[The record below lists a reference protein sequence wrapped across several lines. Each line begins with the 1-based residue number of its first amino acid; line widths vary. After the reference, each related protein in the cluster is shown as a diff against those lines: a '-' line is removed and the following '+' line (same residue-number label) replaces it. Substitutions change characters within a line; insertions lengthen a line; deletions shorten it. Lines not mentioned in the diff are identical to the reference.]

1 MATSA
6 NILTLL
12 KFFAGKQGN
21 GVIDYGEFTEYL
33 RRYAEH
39 HLDEQPALVAY
50 VSDPVPALQ
59 REIEKLTESHQVMI
73 IETKPGKQAIVVV
86 PFFIEQFSERY
97 KDLLANPGQPYPS
110 LADLPKTVPQEI
122 VSRQTASELLFKLL
136 AKPETNDKVLY
147 GLMLPNDMPPVLLP
161 STVPAVTLISASL
174 AKIRLLLSK
183 GDHHDYFLKKMTIS
197 NPGREMSA
205 KNFFNKFADQPDSG
219 MELLQNSGELFY
231 LWNQLCYFIRQD
243 YEKIKEY
250 TSEDISRLQAV
261 AIIEIATNY
270 YKGKA
275 QENEQKSLAFK
286 MLEDLLN
293 KPPYYF
299 TVDTIIK
306 FSDAKGAPLLTQ
318 YSEEE
323 LKEWLQTKS
332 TESAGNDLPEL
343 LIFKTETGTKYF
355 IFKTKIMPLLVRLC
369 TDARDTIR
377 DTITKHWNAV
387 LLNYET
393 LPEMKD
399 QLAFEKRLEKEIQ
412 EQVPILYSLLHA
424 SFLPIISYDN
434 GDMSEQRMSFFE
446 NGSLIP
452 YSEMLL
458 MNREE
463 LYRDARII
471 LPFWYTAPI
480 ISWIA
485 KLLFAPPKHKRGDIQ
500 QKNAAEQYRE
510 DEDAKRKQ
518 DATDAE
524 IAKNPNVSKK
534 VAMRDAARDAEQELV
549 PGASTLD
556 RELES
561 YRRQWNHLL
570 GKESNANLTEDVN
583 SLIRDYVR
591 KSMRSFKTTTLTVD
605 RIRSIAETLVASP
618 GMQKI
623 KDHDALFMYTQL
635 YIVKLIKNI
644 PM

>member
-1 MATSA
+1 M
-6 NILTLL
+6 L

-33 RRYAEH
+33 KRYSEH
-39 HLDEQPALVAY
+39 HLEEQPALVVY
-50 VSDPVPALQ
+50 VTDPVPSLQ
-59 REIEKLTESHQVMI
+59 REIAKLIESHQVML
-73 IETKPGKQAIVVV
+73 IESKPGKQAIVVI
-86 PFFIEQFSERY
+86 PFFIEQFTERY
-97 KDLLANPGQPYPS
+97 KDLIANPGQPYPS
-110 LADLPKTVPQEI
+110 LADLPKMVPQEI
-122 VSRQTASELLFKLL
+122 VTRQSADELLVKLL
-136 AKPETNDKVLY
+136 NKPETNEKTLY
-147 GLMLPNDMPPVLLP
+147 GLLLPKDMPPILLP
-161 STVPAVTLISASL
+161 STIPATTLIAASL

-205 KNFFNKFADQPDSG
+205 KNFFNKFADQPDAG

-250 TSEDISRLQAV
+250 TSEDISRLQAITV
-261 AIIEIATNY
+261 IELATNY

-275 QENEQKSLAFK
+275 QENDQKAAAFT
-286 MLEDLLN
+286 MLEDELN
-293 KPPYYF
+293 KPPYYY
-299 TVDTIIK
+299 TIDGIIK
-306 FSDAKGAPLLTQ
+306 FTDAKGAPLLAV

-323 LKEWLQTKS
+323 LKSWIQTKS
-332 TESAGNDLPEL
+332 TETNGADLPEL
-343 LIFKTETGTKYF
+343 LIFKTPENERYF
-355 IFKTKIMPLLVRLC
+355 IFRNKVMPLIVRLC
-369 TDARDTIR
+369 TDARLTIR
-377 DTITKHWNAV
+377 DTITKHWNEV
-387 LLNYET
+387 LLDYET
-393 LPEMKD
+393 LPEMKE
-399 QLAFEKRLEKEIQ
+399 QPAFEKRLEKEIQ
-412 EQVPILYSLLHA
+412 EQVPLLYALLHS
-424 SFLPIISYDN
+424 SFLPLLN
-434 GDMSEQRMSFFE
+434 HAPGDGTEQRMSFFE
-446 NGSLIP
+446 NGNLVP
-452 YSEMLL
+452 YSELLL
-458 MNREE
+458 MNRHE
-463 LYRDARII
+463 LYTDARMI
-471 LPFWYTAPI
+471 LPFWYTTPI
-480 ISWIA
+480 ISWFA
-485 KLLFAPPKHKRGDIQ
+485 KLLFRKKKDEKDDKKK
-500 QKNAAEQYRE
+500 KNAAEQYRE

-534 VAMRDAARDAEQELV
+534 VALRDAARDAEQELV
-549 PGASTLD
+549 PSASTLD

-605 RIRSIAETLVASP
+605 RIKSIAETLVASP

-635 YIVKLIKNI
+635 YIVKLIKNV